1 MKETLIVVV
10 LIIPAI
16 TTVAFLGTVLSFLDN
31 NVSQHAF
38 AQTNTTSAATNNITV
53 AKSGNITAPI
63 APQGTSLNATS
74 SQQQQGQANETRSP
88 QQSDAPIAP
97 QGTSLN
103 ATSSQQQQGQQ
114 QLGQANETRSPQQ
127 SEAGS
132 GAQGQLPSAQPIS
145 GPITAAEGGE
155 PFGGQQMGTVSID
168 TTGRRTIVS
177 ADINDTPGEG
187 NVFEGWLVDTG
198 ASGYKLSLG
207 QFRDGTL
214 DFSQYMVN
222 PYTYNNFEIT
232 EEPAEDPDPNAADSI
247 AGFELQ
253 DPFGQ

>member
-1 MKETLIVVV
+1 MKETLIVVILV
-10 LIIPAI
+10 IPAI
-16 TTVAFLGTVLSFLDN
+16 TTVAVLGTILPFLDN

-38 AQTNTTSAATNNITV
+38 AQTNTTSAATNNMTV

-74 SQQQQGQANETRSP
+74 SQQQQGQ
-88 QQSDAPIAP
+88 
-97 QGTSLN
+97 
-103 ATSSQQQQGQQ
+103 QQQ
-114 QLGQANETRSPQQ
+114 GQANETRSPQQ

-132 GAQGQLPSAQPIS
+132 GAQGQLPSGQQMS

-155 PFGGQQMGTVSID
+155 PFGGQEIGTVSID
-168 TTGRRTIVS
+168 STGNRTNVS
-177 ADINDTPGEG
+177 ADINDSPGEG
-187 NVFEGWLVDTG
+187 NVFEGWLVDAGTG
-198 ASGYKLSLG
+198 ASGYRLSLG

-222 PYTYNNFEIT
+222 PYTYNNFEVT

>member
-1 MKETLIVVV
+1 MKETLIVVI

-16 TTVAFLGTVLSFLDN
+16 TTVAVLGTILPFLDN

-38 AQTNTTSAATNNITV
+38 AQTNTTSAATNNMTV

-74 SQQQQGQANETRSP
+74 SQQQQGQ
-88 QQSDAPIAP
+88 
-97 QGTSLN
+97 
-103 ATSSQQQQGQQ
+103 QQQ
-114 QLGQANETRSPQQ
+114 GQANETRSPQQ

-132 GAQGQLPSAQPIS
+132 GAQGQLPSGQQMS

-155 PFGGQQMGTVSID
+155 PFGGQQIGTVSID
-168 TTGRRTIVS
+168 STGNRTNIS
-177 ADINDTPGEG
+177 ADINDMPGEG

-198 ASGYKLSLG
+198 GSGYKLSLG

-214 DFSQYMVN
+214 DFSQYIVN
-222 PYTYNNFEIT
+222 PYTYNNFEVT

>member
-16 TTVAFLGTVLSFLDN
+16 TTVAVLGTILPFLDN

-38 AQTNTTSAATNNITV
+38 AQTNTTSAATNNMTV

-74 SQQQQGQANETRSP
+74 SQQQQGQ
-88 QQSDAPIAP
+88 
-97 QGTSLN
+97 
-103 ATSSQQQQGQQ
+103 QQQ
-114 QLGQANETRSPQQ
+114 GQANETRSPQQ
-127 SEAGS
+127 SEARS
-132 GAQGQLPSAQPIS
+132 GAQGQLPSGQQMS

-168 TTGRRTIVS
+168 TTGRRTTVD
-177 ADINDTPGEG
+177 ADINDTPEEG

-198 ASGYKLSLG
+198 GSGYKLSLG

-214 DFSQYMVN
+214 GFSQYMIN
-222 PYTYNNFEIT
+222 PYTYNNFEVT

>member
-1 MKETLIVVV
+1 MKETLIVMV

-16 TTVAFLGTVLSFLDN
+16 TTVAVLGTILPFLDN
-31 NVSQHAF
+31 SVSQHAF
-38 AQTNTTSAATNNITV
+38 AQTNTTIAAANNITV
-53 AKSGNITAPI
+53 AESGNITAPI

-74 SQQQQGQANETRSP
+74 SQQPTSGAGGG
-88 QQSDAPIAP
+88 
-97 QGTSLN
+97 GTSN
-103 ATSSQQQQGQQ
+103 QTQQQQQQ
-114 QLGQANETRSPQQ
+114 GQANETRSPQQ

-145 GPITAAEGGE
+145 GPITAAEGE
-155 PFGGQQMGTVSID
+155 RFGGQQMGTVSID
-168 TTGRRTIVS
+168 TTGRRTTVS
-177 ADINDTPGEG
+177 ADINDTPEEG

-214 DFSQYMVN
+214 DFSQYMVD

-232 EEPAEDPDPNAADSI
+232 EEPAEDLDPNASESI

-253 DPFGQ
+253 APFGQ

>member
-1 MKETLIVVV
+1 MKETLIVVI

-16 TTVAFLGTVLSFLDN
+16 TAVAVLGTILSFLDN

-38 AQTNTTSAATNNITV
+38 AQTNTTSAATNNMTV

-74 SQQQQGQANETRSP
+74 SQQQQGQ
-88 QQSDAPIAP
+88 
-97 QGTSLN
+97 
-103 ATSSQQQQGQQ
+103 QQQ
-114 QLGQANETRSPQQ
+114 GQANETRSPQQ

-132 GAQGQLPSAQPIS
+132 GAQGQLPSGQQMS

-155 PFGGQQMGTVSID
+155 PFGGQQIGTVSID
-168 TTGRRTIVS
+168 TTGRRTTVG
-177 ADINDTPGEG
+177 ADINDMPGEG

-198 ASGYKLSLG
+198 GSGYKLSLG

-214 DFSQYMVN
+214 DFSQYMIN
-222 PYTYNNFEIT
+222 PYTYNNFEVT

>member
-1 MKETLIVVV
+1 MKETLIVVI

-16 TTVAFLGTVLSFLDN
+16 TTVAVLGTILSFLDN

-38 AQTNTTSAATNNITV
+38 AQTNTTSAATNNMTV

-74 SQQQQGQANETRSP
+74 SQQQQGQ
-88 QQSDAPIAP
+88 
-97 QGTSLN
+97 
-103 ATSSQQQQGQQ
+103 QQQ
-114 QLGQANETRSPQQ
+114 GQANETRSPQQ

-132 GAQGQLPSAQPIS
+132 GAQGQLPSGQQMS

-155 PFGGQQMGTVSID
+155 PFGGQQIGTVSID
-168 TTGRRTIVS
+168 TTGRRTTVG
-177 ADINDTPGEG
+177 ADINDMPGEG

-198 ASGYKLSLG
+198 GSGYKLSLG

-214 DFSQYMVN
+214 DFSQYIVN
-222 PYTYNNFEIT
+222 PYTYNNFEVT